1 MAANMASKQGS
12 GGAVQSTTANH
23 AGQVQN
29 KQGVVW
35 SQSSASQTVNNQY
48 PKRQYN
54 EAYNGSGKQPVVTM
68 HELIDQEEKSK
79 AQAQA

>member
-1 MAANMASKQGS
+1 M
-12 GGAVQSTTANH
+12 
-23 AGQVQN
+23 
-29 KQGVVW
+29 
-35 SQSSASQTVNNQY
+35 NNQY

-54 EAYNGSGKQPVVTM
+54 EAYNGTGKQPVVTM